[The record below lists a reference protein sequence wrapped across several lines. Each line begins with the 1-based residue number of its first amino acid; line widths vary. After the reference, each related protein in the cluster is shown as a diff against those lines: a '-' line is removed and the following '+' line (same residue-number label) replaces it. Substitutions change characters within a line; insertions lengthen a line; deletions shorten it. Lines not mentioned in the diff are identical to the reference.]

1 MSFFMLSVDFNI
13 GFAEDSF
20 SRLFSYATYAFLR
33 VSMEGITEWGNIK
46 VEQYGFIDLFGK
58 LNKC

>member
-1 MSFFMLSVDFNI
+1 MLSVDFNI